1 MKIWTSRKEDYMNQ
15 ISKTITTVEIAE
27 MMETEHSKIIRKL
40 DGREEKGKH
49 IKGYIEILSEAQ
61 MGVAKYF
68 IESSY
73 IDAQGKPRKCYD
85 VSKIGCDFLA
95 NKFTGEK
102 GILFTAKYV
111 ERFEEME
118 NRINQLPLTEH
129 PGEVANL
136 LKVLSSIMSKQ
147 GTVPYKIAENAK
159 VICEQYGITLVADF
173 VNIPEFEQM
182 QLTLI
187 K

>member
-1 MKIWTSRKEDYMNQ
+1 MNQ

-27 MMETEHSKIIRKL
+27 MMETEHKSVLRKL
-40 DGREEKGKH
+40 EGDAKQKG
-49 IKGYIEILSEAQ
+49 IIQTLSEHEI
-61 MGVAKYF
+61 GVAKYF
-68 IESSY
+68 VESSY

-85 VSKIGCDFLA
+85 VTKIGCDFLA

-111 ERFEEME
+111 ERFDEME

-136 LKVLSSIMSKQ
+136 LKVLSSIMIKQ

-159 VICEQYGITLVADF
+159 VICEQYGITLSTDF
-173 VNIPEFEQM
+173 VNVPEFEQM